1 VGRYTFHGLD
11 APKGWGVYV
20 YTCVLS
26 SGDYISTIV
35 LGFHLS
41 YLLFLFSSTFFFHSF
56 FGGQNMRVIIVV
68 LMFFCV
74 LSLSFSGCSPL
85 RYSCGLAIEVGSMV
99 RKLWLKI
106 MVLCS
111 RYTNIVMLV
120 RSCTV
125 GSGNKNGRKKFG

>member
-35 LGFHLS
+35 LAFHLS

-56 FGGQNMRVIIVV
+56 FGGHLDGIVQLEV
-68 LMFFCV
+68 AFHMFLC
-74 LSLSFSGCSPL
+74 LLLSF
-85 RYSCGLAIEVGSMV
+85 VF
-99 RKLWLKI
+99 
-106 MVLCS
+106 VLFQCV
-111 RYTNIVMLV
+111 YE
-120 RSCTV
+120 CE
-125 GSGNKNGRKKFG
+125 